1 MSSTA
6 DSSAPKRD
14 PVVLFQ
20 RIDPADP
27 TARWCLAQYFAELSE
42 RFEQGFDPAISI
54 PTDDDELRPPRGVF
68 VVATLDG
75 APVACGCLKPITPEI
90 GYLKRMWVA
99 RSARGLGLG
108 RRTLAAL
115 ESEARALG
123 FTTLRLETN
132 RTLLEAI
139 RLYRSS
145 GYTEVSPFN
154 DEPYAHHWFEKVL

>member
-6 DSSAPKRD
+6 DSTAPTRD

-68 VVATLDG
+68 VVAYMDG
-75 APVACGCLKPITPEI
+75 APVACGCVKPITPAV

-99 RSARGLGLG
+99 RATRGLGLG
-108 RRTLAAL
+108 RRMLGAL
-115 ESEARALG
+115 EAEARTLG

-132 RTLLEAI
+132 RTLVEAI

-145 GYTEVSPFN
+145 GYSEVSPFN
-154 DEPYAHHWFEKVL
+154 DEPYAHHWFEKSL